1 MLLFIYPG
9 FKERF
14 FLRYRPKSRKIEA
27 FPPTFFQY
35 NASPPGPRNIKRR
48 RPAIGQSPPW
58 GQYILRLRSSASAAP
73 RIRSVPRAA
82 NRSAPGPPVL
92 GSS

>member
-1 MLLFIYPG
+1 MLLFVYLG

-35 NASPPGPRNIKRR
+35 NASPPGPRNI
-48 RPAIGQSPPW
+48 IG
-58 GQYILRLRSSASAAP
+58 
-73 RIRSVPRAA
+73 
-82 NRSAPGPPVL
+82 
-92 GSS
+92 